1 MSVQVVP
8 RVAVLVPLPDTNT
21 AVLCVNP
28 ARRPPVQL
36 TSQAGSTPRHR
47 LLISFSMQVIC
58 TWLYTK
64 YVHITKKCKT
74 ALLASQRLH
83 ISYVSVKEFFFVL
96 FWAADCEQT
105 DFLHFSGILIERKE
119 ISETHTVNS
128 RQELRV
134 KADFSYPDLNMLL
147 IWSLCYTRNPRSTN
161 RPRHHNAGF
170 PPPERRGSWDLCV
183 TSQSLPKCHR

>member
-8 RVAVLVPLPDTNT
+8 RVAVLVPMPDTNT

-36 TSQAGSTPRHR
+36 TSQAGSTPRHC
-47 LLISFSMQVIC
+47 LLISFSMQ
-58 TWLYTK
+58 
-64 YVHITKKCKT
+64 YVHDYIQNMYTQQKSAKQHCSHRKG
-74 ALLASQRLH
+74 
-83 ISYVSVKEFFFVL
+83 YVSVKAFFFVL
-96 FWAADCEQT
+96 FWAADCEQA
-105 DFLHFSGILIERKE
+105 DFLHFSGILIERKK
-119 ISETHTVNS
+119 ISETHAVNS

-183 TSQSLPKCHR
+183 TSQSLPKSHR

>member
-8 RVAVLVPLPDTNT
+8 RVAVLVPMPDTNT

-36 TSQAGSTPRHR
+36 TSQAGSTPRHC
-47 LLISFSMQVIC
+47 LLISFSMQ
-58 TWLYTK
+58 
-64 YVHITKKCKT
+64 YVHDYIQNMYTQQKSAKQHCSHLKG
-74 ALLASQRLH
+74 
-83 ISYVSVKEFFFVL
+83 YVSVKAFFFVL
-96 FWAADCEQT
+96 FWAADCEQA
-105 DFLHFSGILIERKE
+105 DFLHFSGILIERKK
-119 ISETHTVNS
+119 ISETHAVNS

-183 TSQSLPKCHR
+183 TSQSLPKSHR